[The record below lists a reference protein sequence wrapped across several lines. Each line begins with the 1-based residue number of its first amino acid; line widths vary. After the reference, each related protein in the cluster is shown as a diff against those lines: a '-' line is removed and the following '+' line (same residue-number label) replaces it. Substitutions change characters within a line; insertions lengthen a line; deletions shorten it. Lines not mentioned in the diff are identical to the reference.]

1 MGGTKLQLKPA
12 QTEGRT
18 RFAVTGSLPDGLPRF
33 ALHQLMAQLS
43 YWTGERIDAVLYAD
57 GPAGWVEVWSDAL
70 ADVPERHLRVRFVVE
85 DRDE

>member
-1 MGGTKLQLKPA
+1 MAHTKLQLRPA

-18 RFAVTGSLPDGLPRF
+18 RFTITGSLADGLSRF
-33 ALHQLMAQLS
+33 ALHQLVAQLS

-57 GPAGWVEVWSDAL
+57 DPPGWVEVWSDAL
-70 ADVPERHLRVRFVVE
+70 ADVPERHLRLRFIVE